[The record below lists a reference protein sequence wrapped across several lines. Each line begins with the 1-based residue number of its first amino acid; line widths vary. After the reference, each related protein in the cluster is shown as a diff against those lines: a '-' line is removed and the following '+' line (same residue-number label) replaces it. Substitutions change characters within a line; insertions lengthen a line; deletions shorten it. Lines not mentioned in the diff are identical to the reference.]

1 MSVTIEKLREIL
13 AKTSNNLAHEINE
26 SDSMREQGVDS
37 LDLMDFY
44 LNLEDEFNV
53 HIPDNDIE
61 KLSSLKDFQ
70 EYIQNKL

>member
-1 MSVTIEKLREIL
+1 MVTIEKLRDIL

-26 SDSMREQGVDS
+26 DDSMREQGVDS

-44 LNLEDEFNV
+44 LNLEDEYNV
-53 HIPDNDIE
+53 QIPDQDIE

-70 EYIQNKL
+70 SYIQNKL